1 MAILGRTEKY
11 TLKLESLNLQ
21 TASKKVEMIKKTI
34 TQDELDKMSKDF
46 ETYPKLVIYQDL
58 QGNWLTSGHVATD
71 IATGTDYYIEGR
83 E

>member
-1 MAILGRTEKY
+1 
-11 TLKLESLNLQ
+11 
-21 TASKKVEMIKKTI
+21 MIKKTI